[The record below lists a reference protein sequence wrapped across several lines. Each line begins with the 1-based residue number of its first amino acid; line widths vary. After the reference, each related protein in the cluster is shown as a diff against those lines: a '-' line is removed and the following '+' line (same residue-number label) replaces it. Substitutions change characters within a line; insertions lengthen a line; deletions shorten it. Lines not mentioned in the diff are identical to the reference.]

1 MAGRGSSSSS
11 SSRDG
16 TPQRYAFGARMP
28 DGTPS
33 KTPTKRALMF
43 KPGLSSKQSP
53 QDVPIHRFNTMALC
67 TEHVNSVLG

>member
-1 MAGRGSSSSS
+1 
-11 SSRDG
+11 
-16 TPQRYAFGARMP
+16 MP